1 VCVCVCVC
9 VRVCVCVCVYTMKM
23 NGVCRDLILDV
34 YTNDGVHT
42 HLDHHVGRE
51 IVHVPTVDEKQPLVL
66 DDSAA

>member
-1 VCVCVCVC
+1 
-9 VRVCVCVCVYTMKM
+9 MKM